1 MSYLIHWIK
10 KLPRFEGSHCP
21 NQSDHEYI
29 KRIDEGRY
37 VLLDDVLN
45 ILENNLDNGS
55 VYDYD
60 LKEKEV

>member
-10 KLPRFEGSHCP
+10 KLPRFEGSHTP
-21 NQSDHEYI
+21 NSSNHEYI
-29 KRIDEGRY
+29 KRIDGGRY

-60 LKEKEV
+60 CSE

>member
-10 KLPRFEGSHCP
+10 KLPRFEGSHAP
-21 NQSDHEYI
+21 SQSNHEYI
-29 KRIDEGRY
+29 KKTNKGRY

-60 LKEKEV
+60 CNE